1 MCNFFYSPSSSWNL
15 LFQSSNFRTIYI
27 LFGSTHLELKNKFR
41 ICEFALIWIFLNLR
55 QLHFSVTSSLKHYN
69 TYTKL
74 TFLMKAP
81 TYTGYLQQVVQ
92 SNLVIRNFLITLK
105 FFLNV
110 KSYLPLWSKLAFGH
124 GKWFLNT
131 NLFLIKTFLITK
143 FDCIT
148 CCK

>member
-1 MCNFFYSPSSSWNL
+1 MKHSGLRYFLQTYLHLCIFFYSPSSSWNL

-27 LFGSTHLELKNKFR
+27 LFGSTHLELKHKFH

-55 QLHFSVTSSLKHYN
+55 HLHFSVTSSLKHYN

-92 SNLVIRNFLITLK
+92 SNLVIRNVLIRNKLVLRNHFLWPIVI
-105 FFLNV
+105 FFIRIRNF
-110 KSYLPLWSKLAFGH
+110 WR
-124 GKWFLNT
+124 
-131 NLFLIKTFLITK
+131 
-143 FDCIT
+143 
-148 CCK
+148 